1 MVKTG
6 VMMSE
11 NAVAA
16 EVDKT
21 RPRTRAEKQVE
32 HRDRIKR
39 TLTACFMGILAG
51 GLSFYLSG
59 APDPVS
65 GLQANAIIGLLL
77 LAAGVVFQKYVFVL
91 LRIDYMELTGKD
103 WFYQSFMTF
112 ALWFM
117 TWTILLTTTLL

>member
-1 MVKTG
+1 
-6 VMMSE
+6 MSE

-16 EVDKT
+16 EGEKA

-32 HRDRIKR
+32 HRSRIKR
-39 TLTACFMGILAG
+39 TLVACFMGILTG

-59 APDPVS
+59 TPDPVT
-65 GLQANAIIGLLL
+65 GLQPHAVIGLLF
-77 LAAGVVFQKYVFVL
+77 LAAGVVFQKHVFMLIRV
-91 LRIDYMELTGKD
+91 DYMELTGKD

-117 TWTILLTTTLL
+117 TWTLLLTTTVL

>member
-1 MVKTG
+1 
-6 VMMSE
+6 MSN

-16 EVDKT
+16 EAEAT
-21 RPRTRAEKQVE
+21 RSRRRAEKQVE

-39 TLTACFMGILAG
+39 TLVACIMGILTG

-59 APDPVS
+59 TPDPVT
-65 GLQANAIIGLLL
+65 GLQANGIVGLLL
-77 LAAGVVFQKYVFVL
+77 LMAGVAFQKHVFML
-91 LRIDYMELTGKD
+91 LGVDYMNLTTKD

-117 TWTILLTTTLL
+117 TWTLLLTTTVL

>member
-1 MVKTG
+1 
-6 VMMSE
+6 MMSE

-77 LAAGVVFQKYVFVL
+77 LAAGVVFQKYVFVF

>member
-1 MVKTG
+1 
-6 VMMSE
+6 MSD

-16 EVDKT
+16 EVEQV

-32 HRDRIKR
+32 HRGRIKR
-39 TLTACFMGILAG
+39 TLVACFMGILAG

-59 APDPVS
+59 TPDPVS
-65 GLQANAIIGLLL
+65 GLQENAIIGVLLL
-77 LAAGVVFQKYVFVL
+77 MAGVVFQKHIFML
-91 LRIDYMELTGKD
+91 IRIDYMELNKKD

-117 TWTILLTTTLL
+117 TWTILLTTSVL